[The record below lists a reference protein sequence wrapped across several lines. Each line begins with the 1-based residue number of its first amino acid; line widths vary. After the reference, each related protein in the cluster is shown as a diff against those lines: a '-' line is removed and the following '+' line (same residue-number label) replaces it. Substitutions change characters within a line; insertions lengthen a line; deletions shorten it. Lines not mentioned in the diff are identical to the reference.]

1 MDALKR
7 AEKAREAQAEQADAR
22 AADDG
27 GSPELSLD
35 PIEELDSAAPDTP
48 ATPPAGSGTEDS
60 LELTPDDVK
69 RQIESM
75 EDSSLDK
82 LVGDT
87 GGLELERSQALPAVG
102 AQPDDS
108 LSLEYGDLPLDDT
121 GSTLPSVRAAQRS
134 VQDYFDGTHSMSMS
148 MEEVRDNAVE
158 HGAPASADEPRAD
171 AETQG
176 DTTSR
181 RRAQA
186 VIDARVHAPSHTAR
200 NIALVL
206 IVLVLIGGVGGGAF
220 LYKDRIMAML
230 DAQPPLV
237 AQRRPG
243 TSPAVAASNAVRTP
257 ALSSA
262 GTTESLAAAEREALL
277 RAAELA
283 RAEEA
288 TQAQAQAD
296 TEARVRAEVEMR
308 VREIADAAAAQARI
322 EAEAE
327 VLRQAAAEQ
336 AASAA
341 AMQGVQRAGVL
352 QDTAVVAPAAFQI
365 SRRRGPRRVHKN
377 LVRAF
382 DAFQRGDD
390 GQAMKIY
397 QAVLK
402 REPRN
407 RDAMLGAA
415 AISLRAGATDQA
427 AGYYME
433 VLRRNPRDGAAQA
446 GLIALQD
453 NLDPIS
459 GESRVKELLEHSPG
473 DANLYFSLGN
483 LYAEQGRWPEA
494 QQAYF
499 EAYRLDDANPDYAFN
514 LAVSL
519 DQLAQSRPA
528 LVYYRRAEELAGEFP
543 ATFDPNVARLR
554 AAELAG
560 L

>member
-1 MDALKR
+1 
-7 AEKAREAQAEQADAR
+7 
-22 AADDG
+22 
-27 GSPELSLD
+27 
-35 PIEELDSAAPDTP
+35 
-48 ATPPAGSGTEDS
+48 
-60 LELTPDDVK
+60 LELTPEDVK
-69 RQIESM
+69 RQIESL

-87 GGLELERSQALPAVG
+87 GGLDLERSQALPAVG
-102 AQPDDS
+102 SQPGDS
-108 LSLEYGDLPLDDT
+108 LSLEYGDIPLDET

-148 MEEVRDNAVE
+148 MEEVRENAAE
-158 HGAPASADEPRAD
+158 HGDPASADEPRAD
-171 AETQG
+171 VETQG

-186 VIDARVHAPSHTAR
+186 VIDAHVHAPSHSAR

-206 IVLVLIGGVGGGAF
+206 IVLALIGGVGGGAF

-230 DAQPPLV
+230 DAQPSLV
-237 AQRRPG
+237 AQQRPG
-243 TSPAVAASNAVRTP
+243 TSPAVSSAARTP
-257 ALSSA
+257 AVASA
-262 GTTESLAAAEREALL
+262 GATESLAAAERDALL
-277 RAAELA
+277 RAAESA

-288 TQAQAQAD
+288 ARAQATAD
-296 TEARVRAEVEMR
+296 AEARVRAEVEMR

-327 VLRQAAAEQ
+327 VQRQ

-341 AMQGVQRAGVL
+341 SAVMQGVQLAGVL
-352 QDTAVVAPAAFQI
+352 DDATIAPAAFKI
-365 SRRRGPRRVHKN
+365 TRRRGPRRVHKN

-390 GQAMKIY
+390 GQAMTIY

-415 AISLRAGATDQA
+415 AVSLRAGAVEQA
-427 AGYYME
+427 AGYYTA

-453 NLDPIS
+453 NLDPVS
-459 GESRVKELLEHSPG
+459 AESRVKELLEHTPG

-494 QQAYF
+494 QQSYF
-499 EAYRLDDANPDYAFN
+499 EAYRRDDVNPDYAFN

-528 LVYYRRAEELAGEFP
+528 LEYYRRAEQLAGEFP
-543 ATFDPNVARLR
+543 AAFDAKVARLR

>member
-1 MDALKR
+1 
-7 AEKAREAQAEQADAR
+7 
-22 AADDG
+22 
-27 GSPELSLD
+27 
-35 PIEELDSAAPDTP
+35 
-48 ATPPAGSGTEDS
+48 
-60 LELTPDDVK
+60 
-69 RQIESM
+69 
-75 EDSSLDK
+75 
-82 LVGDT
+82 
-87 GGLELERSQALPAVG
+87 
-102 AQPDDS
+102 
-108 LSLEYGDLPLDDT
+108 
-121 GSTLPSVRAAQRS
+121 
-134 VQDYFDGTHSMSMS
+134 
-148 MEEVRDNAVE
+148 
-158 HGAPASADEPRAD
+158 
-171 AETQG
+171 
-176 DTTSR
+176 
-181 RRAQA
+181 
-186 VIDARVHAPSHTAR
+186 
-200 NIALVL
+200 
-206 IVLVLIGGVGGGAF
+206 LIGGVGGGAF
-220 LYKDRIMAML
+220 LYQDRIMAML
-230 DAQPPLV
+230 DGQPSLV

-243 TSPAVAASNAVRTP
+243 TSPAVAVNNELRTP
-257 ALSSA
+257 AVSSA
-262 GTTESLAAAEREALL
+262 GTSESLAAAEREALL

-283 RAEEA
+283 RAQEA
-288 TQAQAQAD
+288 TQAQAHAD
-296 TEARVRAEVEMR
+296 AEARVRAEVEMR

-327 VLRQAAAEQ
+327 VQREAAAEQ

-341 AMQGVQRAGVL
+341 SAAMQGVQP
-352 QDTAVVAPAAFQI
+352 DTTVAPAAFQI
-365 SRRRGPRRVHKN
+365 SRRRGPRRVHKD

-407 RDAMLGAA
+407 RDAMLGVA
-415 AISLRAGATDQA
+415 AISLRAGAVDQA

-453 NLDPIS
+453 NLDPVS
-459 GESRVKELLEHSPG
+459 GESRVKELLEHSPR

-483 LYAEQGRWPEA
+483 LYAQQGRWPEA

-499 EAYRLDDANPDYAFN
+499 EAYRLDDVNPDYAFN

-528 LVYYRRAEELAGEFP
+528 LEYYRRAEQLADEFP
-543 ATFDPNVARLR
+543 ATFDANVARLR